1 MVRKKGLPKLGEL
14 VLCKVNRITQFAA
27 WCKLEE
33 YPGIEGMI
41 HISEVAGKHVYDIRD
56 FVKKDKQYVAKVI
69 KVDEQKNLVNLSLKR
84 VPKEEEKEKL
94 SEFRRE
100 KRAEKILE
108 QASKE
113 LNKSLDQG
121 YEEVG
126 FFLQENFGGLFN
138 AFEEI
143 KKSPKLLDE
152 LKISEEWKIAIEKV
166 LERALVEKV
175 VTIVGELKV
184 KFYSSDGIEKIKNLL
199 SELEKNAGVSITYIS
214 APRYRVE
221 MVTKNPKEDKKK
233 LVRFLEETMRK
244 VKELSGEG
252 SYTL

>member
-1 MVRKKGLPKLGEL
+1 MVRKKGLPELGEL
-14 VLCKVNRITQFAA
+14 VLCRVERITQFAA

-69 KVDEQKNLVNLSLKR
+69 KVDYQKNVVNLSLKR
-84 VPKEEEKEKL
+84 VSEREEKEKL
-94 SEFRRE
+94 NEFRKE

-113 LNKSLDQG
+113 LKKSLDQG

-126 FFLQENFGGLFN
+126 FLLQENFGGLFN

-143 KKSPKLLDE
+143 RKSPKLLDE
-152 LKISEEWKIAIEKV
+152 LKVSEEWKTAIKKV
-166 LERALVEKV
+166 LERTSVEKV
-175 VTIVGELKV
+175 VSIVGELKI
-184 KFYSSDGIEKIKNLL
+184 KLYSSDGVEKIKNLL
-199 SELEKNAGVSITYIS
+199 LELEKNAGASVTYIS

-221 MVTKNPKEDKKK
+221 VKTKNPKEAEKK
-233 LVRFLEETMRK
+233 LVKCLEETIKK
-244 VKELSGEG
+244 VKELGGEG
-252 SYTL
+252 SYSL